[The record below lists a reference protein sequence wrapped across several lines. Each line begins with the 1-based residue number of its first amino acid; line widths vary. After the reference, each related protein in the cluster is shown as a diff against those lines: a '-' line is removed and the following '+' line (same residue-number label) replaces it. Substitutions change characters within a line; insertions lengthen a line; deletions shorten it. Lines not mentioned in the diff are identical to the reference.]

1 MTSSDTR
8 AILDCIAGLAEEIAR
23 SCPEAAG
30 KAQRI
35 IGLLGDLE
43 CAAVERDLV
52 RDVLEAETAGSDLT
66 NAQVASA
73 TDAVIRAFQ
82 EDAGRGRGK
91 F

>member
-1 MTSSDTR
+1 M
-8 AILDCIAGLAEEIAR
+8 
-23 SCPEAAG
+23 
-30 KAQRI
+30 
-35 IGLLGDLE
+35 
-43 CAAVERDLV
+43 AAVERDLV